1 MKNTILCTLVIYL
14 FLGLA
19 SANADTQ
26 YVTDM
31 LVLNVRDVPY
41 EEYNVVMRLKSNMSV
56 EVLEKKERYFKVRT
70 PDGKEGWVDEQYLTT
85 SIPKTIIIVELEE
98 KINKLEEGINELK
111 ESRGSLRNDLQ
122 SSKQKVKEIEEKANM
137 YRQEVSLSN
146 LKLEQVTRK
155 YSEFVEQSNNVVEMI
170 TERDGLR
177 ATVNRLKAQEKQLQ
191 KDNTR
196 LRSNSRWWVK
206 FIAGGGMLLVGL
218 MIGRLS
224 SKRKKVF
231 Y

>member
-1 MKNTILCTLVIYL
+1 
-14 FLGLA
+14 
-19 SANADTQ
+19 
-26 YVTDM
+26 
-31 LVLNVRDVPY
+31 
-41 EEYNVVMRLKSNMSV
+41 
-56 EVLEKKERYFKVRT
+56 
-70 PDGKEGWVDEQYLTT
+70 
-85 SIPKTIIIVELEE
+85 
-98 KINKLEEGINELK
+98 
-111 ESRGSLRNDLQ
+111 
-122 SSKQKVKEIEEKANM
+122 M

-155 YSEFVEQSNNVVEMI
+155 YSEFVEQSNDVVEMI

-196 LRSNSRWWVK
+196 LRSNSRWWVR

-218 MIGRLS
+218 IIGRLS

>member
-14 FLGLA
+14 FLGLT

-31 LVLNVRDVPY
+31 LVLNIRDVPS
-41 EEYNVVMRLKSNMSV
+41 EEYNVVARLKSNMPV
-56 EVLEKKERYFKVRT
+56 EVMEEKEHYFKVRT
-70 PDGKEGWVDEQYLTT
+70 PDGKEGWVDKQYLTT
-85 SIPKTIIIVELEE
+85 SIPKSIIVKELEQ
-98 KINKLEEGINELK
+98 KINKLGEDIDALK
-111 ESRGSLRNDLQ
+111 ESRGSLRNDFQ
-122 SSKQKVKEIEEKANM
+122 SSKLKVKEIEKKANM
-137 YRQEVSLSN
+137 YQQEVSLSN

-155 YSEFVEQSNNVVEMI
+155 YSELAEQSEDVVGVMA
-170 TERDGLR
+170 ERDGFR
-177 ATVNRLKAQEKQLQ
+177 ATVNRSKAQVEQLQ

-196 LRSNSRWWVK
+196 LRSNSRWWVQ
-206 FIAGGGMLLVGL
+206 FIAGGGMLLIGL
-218 MIGRLS
+218 IIGRLS